1 MLMPCDYP
9 DLGSD
14 SDWSFRARNLF
25 QPIRSTTQTQVVTRD
40 QYRISAGT

>member
-14 SDWSFRARNLF
+14 SDWLRRARNLF
-25 QPIRSTTQTQVVTRD
+25 QPIRHTIQTQVVTRH

>member
-1 MLMPCDYP
+1 MLMPCDYL

-14 SDWSFRARNLF
+14 SDWSCRARNLF
-25 QPIRSTTQTQVVTRD
+25 QPIRSATQTQVVTRD